1 MKCLNCGNPITNN
14 LKIKEIFLFKEITP
28 TYICN
33 LCRSQLAPLAGR
45 NNCPRCCKPDVGGI
59 CLDCQLWEEKYQ
71 VINCHQALFEYN
83 QFIHSYFKLYKRY
96 GDVLLA
102 KLFYQDIK
110 SWSQKNHFDVITYI
124 PASETHLRARGFDP
138 VYELYADIFDL
149 KKLLTKVDADKPQAQ
164 KNRLERLRTPQ
175 TFTALP
181 EMKQVQKE
189 QSILILDDIYTT
201 GRTLM
206 HAHDIFL
213 RADFKKIHTFSLSRQ
228 WKRCHI
234 GLKIL

>member
-1 MKCLNCGNPITNN
+1 MKCLSCGNKIMNN
-14 LKIKEIFLFKEITP
+14 LKIKEIFGFKEIIP
-28 TYICN
+28 NYICD

-45 NNCPRCCKPDVGGI
+45 DNCPRCFKPEIGKI
-59 CLDCQLWEEKYQ
+59 CSDCLIWQDKYQ

-110 SWSQKNHFDVITYI
+110 GWSLQNHFDVVTYI
-124 PASETHLRARGFDP
+124 PASKSHFQARGFDP
-138 VYELYADIFDL
+138 VYELYAEIFDL
-149 KKLLTKVDADKPQAQ
+149 QPLLNKVDADKPQAQ

-175 TFTALP
+175 TFSALP
-181 EMKQVQKE
+181 KLQQIQKD
-189 QSILILDDIYTT
+189 QRILILDDIYTT

-206 HAHDIFL
+206 HAHDIFFE
-213 RADFKKIHTFSLSRQ
+213 AGFKNIYTFSLSR
-228 WKRCHI
+228 
-234 GLKIL
+234 